1 MASKGSEGG
10 NASQGGSETSFGR
23 RRGKCKW
30 LNVAKGLGFIT
41 PNDGGQDMFV
51 HQVKKVKLLYI
62 YLYTTDELKKCYNCG
77 QFANHIAAKC
87 SLGPQPKRCH
97 NCSSE
102 DHLIADCPSKT
113 EQKTDSIDSTKNGD
127 TPKKEDGTTVPSAP
141 EKTED

>member
-1 MASKGSEGG
+1 MLPKDGVSSLP
-10 NASQGGSETSFGR
+10 TM
-23 RRGKCKW
+23 
-30 LNVAKGLGFIT
+30 VARICLCIR
-41 PNDGGQDMFV
+41 
-51 HQVKKVKLLYI
+51 
-62 YLYTTDELKKCYNCG
+62 CYNCG

-87 SLGPQPKRCH
+87 SFGPQPRRCH

-141 EKTED
+141 EKTGD